1 MIENSDNGRRNTTDS
16 NNIAPL
22 QIEKVRNVISQIKTH
37 SVSLAHEGVD
47 VNALSDHI
55 ATIEREL
62 EEPGPRHSQIRDA
75 LLHLQIGFGKM
86 DQKLISSG
94 AFTLL
99 NQVLGTGV
107 PS

>member
-1 MIENSDNGRRNTTDS
+1 MVENSDERSQSATEGDNM
-16 NNIAPL
+16 APL
-22 QIEKVRNVISQIKTH
+22 QIEKVRDVVSQIKRH
-37 SVSLAHEGVD
+37 SMSLAGEGVD
-47 VNALSDHI
+47 IDAISGHI

-62 EEPGPRHSQIRDA
+62 KTAEPRHSQIRDA
-75 LLHLQIGFGKM
+75 LVLLQIGFGRM

-99 NQVLGTGV
+99 NQILGTGV

>member
-1 MIENSDNGRRNTTDS
+1 MVENSDKGGQNATDS

-22 QIEKVRNVISQIKTH
+22 QIDKIQNVISQIKTH
-37 SVSLAHEGVD
+37 SASLAHEGVD
-47 VNALSDHI
+47 INTLSDHI

-62 EEPGPRHSQIRDA
+62 EEPGPKHSQIRDA
-75 LLHLQIGFGKM
+75 LMLLQIGFGKM